1 MWLFLVGD
9 IGGGGYLDYAASA
22 PVEKQVL
29 ECFAGV
35 SRINGNSSGFNLLSQ
50 KLKDIERRSAFVIGR
65 EINAEGENVLFTNS
79 ATMSNNIAI
88 LGVARMYPGCHFVTT
103 KIEHKSVLNIFKY
116 LENMGYSVTY
126 LDVDRFGFINLQQL
140 RNSIKKNTKLISIQ
154 MFNSEIGT
162 LQDIQK
168 IGEIASEHK
177 VLFHSDASQAFCKYP
192 IDVEKFHLDFLTIS
206 GYKIG
211 APKGIAALY
220 IRDRSKLVPI
230 LFGSGDPLFPGTKP
244 TALIASFAR
253 AVKVFKIDRKKLEY
267 NFNMLAKEIRKISGV
282 HINSCSP
289 SHVFS
294 VSIDGVLLGDILEK
308 IGDYSFSAGCSCLG
322 QEQSNVM
329 EAIYPKGEI
338 PPCTLRISF
347 SDTVPTKVL
356 VLFARKLKRVVE
368 QLRKEKN
375 IGTGCEKKKSDE
387 LMKVFN
393 KYK

>member
-1 MWLFLVGD
+1 MF
-9 IGGGGYLDYAASA
+9 LDYAASA
-22 PVEKQVL
+22 PVEKQAL
-29 ECFAGV
+29 EQFVFV
-35 SRINGNSSGFNLLSQ
+35 SRINGNSSGFSLLSQ
-50 KLKDIERRSAFVIGR
+50 KLKEIERRSAFSVGR
-65 EINAEGENVLFTNS
+65 KINADGESVLFTNS
-79 ATMSNNIAI
+79 ATMSNNVAI
-88 LGVARMYPGCHFVTT
+88 LGVAQKYPGCHFITS
-103 KIEHKSVLNIFKY
+103 KIEHKSVLSVFKH
-116 LENMGYSVTY
+116 LERKGYEVTY
-126 LDVDRFGFINLQQL
+126 LDVDRFGYVNLQQL
-140 RNSIKKNTKLISIQ
+140 RSSIKKNTKLISIQ

-168 IGEIASEHK
+168 IGEIAFENK

-220 IRDRSKLVPI
+220 VRDRSKLEPI

-244 TALIASFAR
+244 TALICAFAK
-253 AVKVFKIDRKKLEY
+253 AVEVYKIDRKKLEY
-267 NFNMLAKEIRKISGV
+267 NFNMLAREVRKISGV

-294 VSIDGVLLGDILEK
+294 VSIDGVLLSDILEK
-308 IGDYSFSAGCSCLG
+308 IGDYAFSAGCSCLG

-329 EAIYPKGEI
+329 QAIYPEGEI

-347 SDTVPTKVL
+347 SDAVPTKVL
-356 VLFARKLKRVVE
+356 IQFARKLKKVVE
-368 QLRKEKN
+368 QLRKEKSV
-375 IGTGCEKKKSDE
+375 GTGCEKKKSDG
-387 LMKVFN
+387 LMKVFD